1 MKRGMSMPDIAK
13 QLVEQITAAA
23 ADKTALEITGGGSK
37 NGILS
42 RDISGQELK
51 VSGHSGIVSYDAT
64 ELVLTAR
71 AGTLLVEIEQE
82 LAQNGQMLSF
92 EPPHLGKNATIG
104 GTLACN
110 LSGPGRPWGGSI
122 RDMALGVR
130 LINGRGQHLRFG
142 GQVMKNVAGYDV
154 TRLQAG
160 ALGSLGVITEIS
172 LKVLPRA
179 EYSVTLSWRM
189 DQAAAI
195 EKMNALAATPKP
207 LSGALWLGG
216 VLYIRLAGAEKA
228 VKATIRA
235 WGGEELSDHENFWRD
250 IREQS
255 HAFFSGDAP
264 LWRFSIIPTAPPLFA
279 ANAML
284 LDWGGGQRWLHGDF
298 QLARLQEVAGKA
310 GGHVTLFR
318 GGDRGAEIRQPLSGV
333 QKKLHMRLKKAFD
346 PQGILNPG
354 SLYGW
359 M

>member
-1 MKRGMSMPDIAK
+1 MADIASEFAGRI
-13 QLVEQITAAA
+13 VAAA
-23 ADKTALEITGGGSK
+23 ADKTALKITGGGSK
-37 NGILS
+37 NGILA
-42 RDISGQELK
+42 RDICGEELD
-51 VSGHSGIVSYDAT
+51 VSGHSGIVSYDPT

-71 AGTLLVEIEQE
+71 AGTSLVEIEHA

-92 EPPHLGKNATIG
+92 EPPHLGQNATIG

-160 ALGSLGVITEIS
+160 ALGSLGVITEVS

-179 EYSVTLSWRM
+179 EFSATLSWQM

-195 EKMNALAATPKP
+195 EKMNELAATPKP
-207 LSGALWLGG
+207 VSGALWLGG
-216 VLYIRLAGAEKA
+216 VLYMRLSGAKKA
-228 VKATIRA
+228 VMATIRE
-235 WGGEELSDHENFWRD
+235 WGGEKLPDHDNFWRD

-264 LWRFSIIPTAPPLFA
+264 LWRFSVIPTTPPLFA

-298 QLARLQEVAGKA
+298 QLDQLQEIASKA

-318 GGDRGAEIRQPLSGV
+318 GGDRSAEIRQPLSAM

-346 PQGILNPG
+346 PEGILNPG